1 MNITKRERDIL
12 RRVTF
17 ENKEIARQLNIKIPT
32 VKTYLN
38 SLFDKFV
45 CETRTELLAK
55 AIQKEILKPE
65 EIITK
70 LPQTEETES
79 QL

>member
-1 MNITKRERDIL
+1 MRIKISEREREIL
-12 RRVTF
+12 QRVTF

-38 SLFDKFV
+38 SLFDKFAS
-45 CETRTELLAK
+45 ENRTELLAK

-65 EIITK
+65 EIITEK
-70 LPQTEETES
+70 V
-79 QL
+79 